1 LKLAR
6 ETHYDLYLDAVDRL
20 NSIIEDIRI
29 KCAKKE
35 LDFNSKVPPKTIEVA
50 EMLVATG
57 LPHQIN
63 NFASTL
69 ETLYGND
76 IQLNN

>member
-1 LKLAR
+1 MFK
-6 ETHYDLYLDAVDRL
+6 ETHYDLYLDSVDRL
-20 NSIIEDIRI
+20 NSIIDVIRI

-35 LDFNSKVPPKTIEVA
+35 VDFNSKVPQKTIKVA

>member
-1 LKLAR
+1 MAR

-35 LDFNSKVPPKTIEVA
+35 VDFNSKVPPKTIKVA

-57 LPHQIN
+57 LPYQIN

-69 ETLYGND
+69 ETLYRND
-76 IQLNN
+76 IQLND

>member
-1 LKLAR
+1 MTR

-35 LDFNSKVPPKTIEVA
+35 VNFNAKVPLKTIKIA

-57 LPHQIN
+57 LPYQIN

-76 IQLNN
+76 IQLND

>member
-1 LKLAR
+1 MAR

-20 NSIIEDIRI
+20 NSIIDDIRI
-29 KCAKKE
+29 KCAIKE

>member
-1 LKLAR
+1 
-6 ETHYDLYLDAVDRL
+6 
-20 NSIIEDIRI
+20 
-29 KCAKKE
+29 
-35 LDFNSKVPPKTIEVA
+35 
-50 EMLVATG
+50 MLVATG

>member
-1 LKLAR
+1 MAR

-29 KCAKKE
+29 KCAKK

>member
-1 LKLAR
+1 MSR

-20 NSIIEDIRI
+20 NSIIEEIRI

-35 LDFNSKVPPKTIEVA
+35 VDFSSKVPPKTIKVA

-69 ETLYGND
+69 EKLYGND

>member
-1 LKLAR
+1 MRK
-6 ETHYDLYLDAVDRL
+6 
-20 NSIIEDIRI
+20 IRI